1 MNDNLRYISLQ
12 YIKGDNY
19 DNITCFN
26 KDEMGVIFDDA
37 DPKADEY
44 DDEVSTKVFIDR
56 LKKCKK
62 EKLCNIGEK
71 LIDDLVNYYQFKYY
85 TTHIKKKKG
94 DIETKIGDVD
104 MEINEKNSELKSKG
118 LNNKMN
124 DKTIIQILE
133 LTLKNLINII
143 TKKEELE
150 GKYIDATTTTAD
162 VLKTFNQF
170 KKIVKNANNA
180 INYNLSD
187 DFHARIQ
194 EIIDVSDAIEGIDT
208 TNKDDIQNIIIKLKA
223 EISKLNHSSTHI
235 IKRKF
240 NILEILINKPVDDNF
255 QEDQEK
261 KKIAG
266 QEKIDKFKEYVSTEI
281 DGFIIPYLEV
291 LKSLK
296 DVKTGIEK
304 YSLDAQPQQT
314 KEGIKDL
321 MEKVPNNI
329 NVMNLKIDIQAK
341 KDFIE
346 QKQNEYLERIK
357 ESENYKSEL
366 KKVVDLLSEYYKI
379 CDENIK
385 KYEKIFKHNDISS
398 IDDAFMIKSYSDFLK
413 KLNQLKENLES
424 KDKGKIKRAFTDYVK
439 RLLNLYGLNINK
451 KETFEGDNLKFLID
465 RIVNYV

>member
-56 LKKCKK
+56 LKKCKQ

-94 DIETKIGDVD
+94 EIETKIGDVD

-143 TKKEELE
+143 TKKDELE
-150 GKYIDATTTTAD
+150 GKYIDTTTTTAD

-187 DFHARIQ
+187 DFSMRIQ
-194 EIIDVSDAIEGIDT
+194 EINDVHDAIKGIDT
-208 TNKDDIQNIIIKLKA
+208 TNIDEIDDIIKKLKV
-223 EISKLNHSSTHI
+223 EINKLNHSSTHI

-240 NILEILINKPVDDNF
+240 NILEILINKPVDDDLQGHQDN
-255 QEDQEK
+255 
-261 KKIAG
+261 KKIAY
-266 QEKIDKFKEYVSTEI
+266 QKQIYKFKEYVSTEI
-281 DGFIIPYLEV
+281 EGFIIPYLEV

-296 DVKTGIEK
+296 DVKSGIEK

-314 KEGIKDL
+314 KDEIRNL

-329 NVMNLKIDIQAK
+329 DVMTLKIDIQTK
-341 KDFIE
+341 KDIIE
-346 QKQNEYLERIK
+346 EKQNEYLERIK

>member
-26 KDEMGVIFDDA
+26 NDEMGVIFDDA

-44 DDEVSTKVFIDR
+44 EDEVSTKLFIDK
-56 LKKCKK
+56 LKKYKK

-85 TTHIKKKKG
+85 MIHIKKKKG

-118 LNNKMN
+118 LNKNMN
-124 DKTIIQILE
+124 DKTIIQIIE
-133 LTLKNLINII
+133 LNLKNLINII

-150 GKYIDATTTTAD
+150 GKYIDTTTTNAD

-187 DFHARIQ
+187 DFSMRIQ
-194 EIIDVSDAIEGIDT
+194 EIIDVHDAIKGIEN
-208 TNKDDIQNIIIKLKA
+208 TNKDEIDDIIKKLKV
-223 EISKLNHSSTHI
+223 EINKLNHSSTHI
-235 IKRKF
+235 IKKKF
-240 NILEILINKPVDDNF
+240 NILDILINKPVDDDL
-255 QEDQEK
+255 QGDQDN
-261 KKIAG
+261 KKIAY
-266 QEKIDKFKEYVSTEI
+266 QKQIDKFKEYVSTEI
-281 DGFIIPYLEV
+281 EGFIIPYLEV

-314 KEGIKDL
+314 KDEIRDL
-321 MEKVPNNI
+321 MVKVPNNI
-329 NVMNLKIDIQAK
+329 DVMTLKTDIQTK
-341 KDFIE
+341 KDIIE
-346 QKQNEYLERIK
+346 EKQNEYLESIK

-385 KYEKIFKHNDISS
+385 KYDKIFKHNDISS

-451 KETFEGDNLKFLID
+451 KETFDGDNLTFLID

>member
-26 KDEMGVIFDDA
+26 NDEMGVIFNDTY
-37 DPKADEY
+37 PKADEY
-44 DDEVSTKVFIDR
+44 EDEVSTKVFIDR
-56 LKKCKK
+56 LKKCKQD
-62 EKLCNIGEK
+62 KLCNIGEK

-385 KYEKIFKHNDISS
+385 KYDKIFKHNDISS

-451 KETFEGDNLKFLID
+451 KETFEGENLTFLID
-465 RIVNYV
+465 RIVNYI